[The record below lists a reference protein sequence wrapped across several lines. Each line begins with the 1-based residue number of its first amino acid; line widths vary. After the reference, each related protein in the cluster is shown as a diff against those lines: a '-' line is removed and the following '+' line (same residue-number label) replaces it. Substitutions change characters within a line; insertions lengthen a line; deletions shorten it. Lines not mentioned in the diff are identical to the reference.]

1 MRSVV
6 TTVAPQISKLPSLAR
21 SVQRVVALAGI
32 AGYVEVI
39 GFSDVGGIYPAIM
52 TGNTVQLGL
61 TVVRAQWAR
70 CGLLAFAV
78 GLFFLGGI
86 ISSLIRR
93 HLRRPP
99 VELMLMAAVLV
110 IAGVIRLHVSWRIP
124 VELPLLAL
132 ALAMQGETI
141 ARFGGVSLQTIV
153 VTNNMVKFSDA
164 LVGRYLSGQSAPKSD
179 EKRPDL
185 KEVVLPGLAWLSY
198 SVGAGAGAM
207 ASAWMRLPLIVPAVI
222 LVFLAGDLLRA
233 NSVGSESAG

>member
-1 MRSVV
+1 MQ
-6 TTVAPQISKLPSLAR
+6 TTTMNVAPQPMKPPSLAR
-21 SVQRVVALAGI
+21 SLQRVVALAGV

-93 HLRRPP
+93 RLRRPP
-99 VELMLMAAVLV
+99 VELLLMAAVLV
-110 IAGVIRLHVSWRIP
+110 VAGIIRLHAPWRIP

-164 LVGRYLSGQSAPKSD
+164 LVGRYLPGKPPSD
-179 EKRPDL
+179 TTEKRPEL
-185 KEVVLPGLAWLSY
+185 KEVLLPGMAWLSY
-198 SVGAGAGAM
+198 SVGAGAGATG
-207 ASAWMRLPLIVPAVI
+207 AAWLRLPLIIPAVVLI
-222 LVFLAGDLLRA
+222 FLVGDLLWSGRA
-233 NSVGSESAG
+233 GDEAAG

>member
-1 MRSVV
+1 MKPAGINVASQP
-6 TTVAPQISKLPSLAR
+6 TTLPSLAR
-21 SVQRVVALAGI
+21 YVQRVVALAGI

-39 GFSDVGGIYPAIM
+39 GFSVVGGIYPAIM

-99 VELMLMAAVLV
+99 MELLLMAVILI
-110 IAGVIRLHVSWRIP
+110 IAGVIRLHVPWRIP
-124 VELPLLAL
+124 IELPLLAL

-164 LVGRYLSGQSAPKSD
+164 LVGRYLPGQSASKSG
-179 EKRPDL
+179 EKRPEL

-198 SVGAGAGAM
+198 SVGAGAGAI
-207 ASAWMRLPLIVPAVI
+207 AAVWLRLPLIVPAVV
-222 LVFLAGDLLRA
+222 LVFLVGDLLQA
-233 NSVGSESAG
+233 NSAGN